1 MLTKNEQTHLEDML
15 HQNTDIFALT
25 YSDILGINQSVAA
38 HKLNI
43 LPNVQLVKQKVR
55 RIHSDRQKVIQTEVD
70 KLLAV
75 GFIREVTYLDW
86 LANVVVVPKK

>member
-1 MLTKNEQTHLEDML
+1 M
-15 HQNTDIFALT
+15 
-25 YSDILGINQSVAA
+25 LGINQSVAA

-75 GFIREVTYLDW
+75 GFIREVTYLNW
-86 LANVVVVPKK
+86 LANFVVVPKK

>member
-1 MLTKNEQTHLEDML
+1 M
-15 HQNTDIFALT
+15 
-25 YSDILGINQSVAA
+25 LGINQSVAA

-75 GFIREVTYLDW
+75 GFIREVTYLNW

>member
-1 MLTKNEQTHLEDML
+1 M
-15 HQNTDIFALT
+15 
-25 YSDILGINQSVAA
+25 LGINQSVAA

-55 RIHSDRQKVIQTEVD
+55 RIHSDHQKVIQTEVD

-75 GFIREVTYLDW
+75 DFIREVTYLDW
-86 LANVVVVPKK
+86 LANIVVVPKK